1 MLGEVRADVF
11 GLNGDSAGGP
21 DGFTGK
27 FYQSCWDI
35 IGDDLFDMVRAFFN
49 GHELPKC
56 VTHTNLVL
64 LPKKKEVCT
73 FSDLRPI
80 SLSNFTNKV
89 VSRVIHERLVGLL
102 PNLISEEQAGFVKG
116 RSIVENI
123 LLTQEIVIDMRLR
136 IKACPNVVLKLDMT
150 KAYDRLSWL
159 FLTKV
164 LRKMGFSE
172 RFIGMVFGIVSNN
185 WYSVL
190 INAAEALSRV
200 LNALHLNLH
209 FCGYG
214 LPKWSPKINHL
225 AYADDTIIFS
235 SSDDTSLRH
244 IMEVLAAN
252 EEASVQLVN
261 KAKSVV
267 YLHHLTD
274 SEVVE
279 KVERVTGIKRQ
290 EFPIVYL
297 RCPIFYSRRKM
308 EYYQPMITKVL
319 DRLQSWKGKLLSIGG
334 RAILIAHVLQ
344 SMPIHLLSAVN
355 PPAYVI
361 NTLHKIFAQFFWS
374 SSVTG
379 NNGHWASWSTLCMPQ
394 KEGGIGFRSLHDV
407 EKALFCKLWWKYRT
421 KPSLWSSFMSQKY
434 CKKMNSMVVLWRKGS
449 YVWRNMLECRDL
461 VEHLIIWQPRMGS
474 SLFWYDNWTGLRA
487 LYFLIPQN
495 FGVDESVRNVWD
507 VVDRGEWNTQRLYEI
522 LPEEFAEHIIVN
534 LQPPAAQGVLDVP
547 VWSLESKGQFSVR
560 TAWEYVRNR
569 VEPMSAYK
577 KIWVKGLPFKIVF
590 FMCKVWRNKL
600 PLDEFFRR
608 LGYQMASK
616 CWCCA
621 DPLEETTQHLLFTS
635 YVANKVWSI
644 TLGMLI
650 SSTLQ
655 SLIKV
660 RKPGI
665 SQVSHRWPD
674 MLKMMEQFT
683 PNLRYT
689 KVNWDFPEQGWVKV
703 NTDGA
708 SRGNPGRSSI
718 GFVLRNEEGDVLYA
732 CGKEIQE
739 GTNSIAE
746 AKAISEALKFCV
758 QHDYV
763 LIDLHTDSMV
773 LQKVITGEWKPPWV
787 LGSLVEEIMDLM
799 KRANVKISHTLR
811 EGNKL
816 ADHIANYALD
826 NGLLE
831 CYGFEDLDVQG
842 RKLVN
847 SDKLQCTNV
856 AAMFWILREL
866 FMVVLVLCTQPREGN
881 SNPNIA
887 TEENQKFLMSLMV
900 FSKSKVTTGAL
911 KPRMSNQNGL
921 PDLGYVSNRGAF
933 SGIGSN
939 MGVLGLEGRGLIWGS
954 TAREGVVDTH

>member
-1 MLGEVRADVF
+1 
-11 GLNGDSAGGP
+11 
-21 DGFTGK
+21 
-27 FYQSCWDI
+27 
-35 IGDDLFDMVRAFFN
+35 
-49 GHELPKC
+49 
-56 VTHTNLVL
+56 
-64 LPKKKEVCT
+64 
-73 FSDLRPI
+73 
-80 SLSNFTNKV
+80 
-89 VSRVIHERLVGLL
+89 
-102 PNLISEEQAGFVKG
+102 
-116 RSIVENI
+116 
-123 LLTQEIVIDMRLR
+123 
-136 IKACPNVVLKLDMT
+136 
-150 KAYDRLSWL
+150 
-159 FLTKV
+159 
-164 LRKMGFSE
+164 
-172 RFIGMVFGIVSNN
+172 
-185 WYSVL
+185 
-190 INAAEALSRV
+190 
-200 LNALHLNLH
+200 
-209 FCGYG
+209 
-214 LPKWSPKINHL
+214 
-225 AYADDTIIFS
+225 
-235 SSDDTSLRH
+235 
-244 IMEVLAAN
+244 MEVLAAY
-252 EEASVQLVN
+252 EEASGQLVN
-261 KAKSVV
+261 KAKSAV
-267 YLHHLTD
+267 YPHHLTD
-274 SEVVE
+274 SEVEE

-297 RCPIFYSRRKM
+297 GCPIFYSRRKM

-319 DRLQSWKGKLLSIGG
+319 DRLQSWKGKLLPIGG
-334 RAILIAHVLQ
+334 RTILIAHVLQ

-361 NTLHKIFAQFFWS
+361 NILHKIFAQFFWS

-379 NNGHWASWSTLCMPQ
+379 NNRHWVSWSTLCMPQ
-394 KEGGIGFRSLHDV
+394 EEGGIGFRSLHDV
-407 EKALFCKLWWKYRT
+407 AKALFCKLWWKYRT

-434 CKKMNSMVVLWRKGS
+434 CKKINSVVVPWRKGS
-449 YVWRNMLECRDL
+449 HVWRKMLECRDL
-461 VEHLIIWQPRMGS
+461 VEHLIIWQPR
-474 SLFWYDNWTGLRA
+474 
-487 LYFLIPQN
+487 I
-495 FGVDESVRNVWD
+495 VHNVWD
-507 VVDRGEWNTQRLYEI
+507 VMDGGEWNTQRLYEI

-547 VWSLESKGQFSVR
+547 VWTLESKGQFSVR
-560 TAWEYVRNR
+560 TTWEYVRNR

-577 KIWVKGLPFKIVF
+577 KIWVK
-590 FMCKVWRNKL
+590 
-600 PLDEFFRR
+600 
-608 LGYQMASK
+608 
-616 CWCCA
+616 
-621 DPLEETTQHLLFTS
+621 DPLEETTQHLFFTL
-635 YVANKVWSI
+635 YAANKVWRYYLGHVGI
-644 TLGMLI
+644 VTKGLTLYQAIIKCWTVDVVPRLKPI
-650 SSTLQ
+650 LQ
-655 SLIKV
+655 ALPSVISLIKV

-674 MLKMMEQFT
+674 MLKMMDQFT

-739 GTNSIAE
+739 GTNSVAE

-826 NGLLE
+826 NGMFE

-847 SDKLQCTNV
+847 SDKLQCTNA
-856 AAMFWILREL
+856 AAMFWISREL

-887 TEENQKFLMSLMV
+887 TEENQKFLMSLKV

-911 KPRMSNQNGL
+911 KPRMSNRNGL
-921 PDLGYVSNRGAF
+921 PDLGYVSSRGAF

-939 MGVLGLEGRGLIWGS
+939 MGVQRLEGRGLIWGS
-954 TAREGVVDTH
+954 TAREGVVDTHWASGSQAGARGKEQ

>member
-1 MLGEVRADVF
+1 
-11 GLNGDSAGGP
+11 
-21 DGFTGK
+21 
-27 FYQSCWDI
+27 
-35 IGDDLFDMVRAFFN
+35 
-49 GHELPKC
+49 
-56 VTHTNLVL
+56 
-64 LPKKKEVCT
+64 
-73 FSDLRPI
+73 
-80 SLSNFTNKV
+80 
-89 VSRVIHERLVGLL
+89 
-102 PNLISEEQAGFVKG
+102 
-116 RSIVENI
+116 
-123 LLTQEIVIDMRLR
+123 
-136 IKACPNVVLKLDMT
+136 
-150 KAYDRLSWL
+150 
-159 FLTKV
+159 
-164 LRKMGFSE
+164 
-172 RFIGMVFGIVSNN
+172 
-185 WYSVL
+185 
-190 INAAEALSRV
+190 
-200 LNALHLNLH
+200 
-209 FCGYG
+209 
-214 LPKWSPKINHL
+214 
-225 AYADDTIIFS
+225 
-235 SSDDTSLRH
+235 
-244 IMEVLAAN
+244 
-252 EEASVQLVN
+252 
-261 KAKSVV
+261 
-267 YLHHLTD
+267 
-274 SEVVE
+274 
-279 KVERVTGIKRQ
+279 
-290 EFPIVYL
+290 
-297 RCPIFYSRRKM
+297 
-308 EYYQPMITKVL
+308 
-319 DRLQSWKGKLLSIGG
+319 
-334 RAILIAHVLQ
+334 
-344 SMPIHLLSAVN
+344 
-355 PPAYVI
+355 
-361 NTLHKIFAQFFWS
+361 
-374 SSVTG
+374 
-379 NNGHWASWSTLCMPQ
+379 
-394 KEGGIGFRSLHDV
+394 
-407 EKALFCKLWWKYRT
+407 
-421 KPSLWSSFMSQKY
+421 
-434 CKKMNSMVVLWRKGS
+434 
-449 YVWRNMLECRDL
+449 MLECRDL

-474 SLFWYDNWTGLRA
+474 SLFWYDNWTGLGA

-495 FGVDESVRNVWD
+495 FGVDESVHNVWD
-507 VVDRGEWNTQRLYEI
+507 VVDGGEWNTQRLYEI

-560 TAWEYVRNR
+560 TTWEYVRNR
-569 VEPMSAYK
+569 AEPMSAYK
-577 KIWVKGLPFKIVF
+577 KIWVKGLPFKIAF
-590 FMCKVWRNKL
+590 FMWKVWRNKL

-621 DPLEETTQHLLFTS
+621 DPLEETTQHLFFTS
-635 YVANKVWSI
+635 YAANKVWRYYLGHAGI
-644 TLGMLI
+644 VTEGLTLHQAIIKCWTADVVPRLKPILQALPSVIVWELWKRRNSYKYGDAVTINRVVYQI

-739 GTNSIAE
+739 GTNSVAE

-847 SDKLQCTNV
+847 SDKLQCPY
-856 AAMFWILREL
+856 IR
-866 FMVVLVLCTQPREGN
+866 
-881 SNPNIA
+881 
-887 TEENQKFLMSLMV
+887 
-900 FSKSKVTTGAL
+900 
-911 KPRMSNQNGL
+911 
-921 PDLGYVSNRGAF
+921 VSASR
-933 SGIGSN
+933 
-939 MGVLGLEGRGLIWGS
+939 R
-954 TAREGVVDTH
+954 